1 MTKKMITALDD
12 YINKVYA
19 IVLLSVTG
27 ACQAAGILYTAEK
40 LIGLFPTVPWI
51 LLIIFDIT
59 CLVYLGSA
67 VFLVKTGYSDKM
79 VKNERLKQAKIFLII
94 VMYIQFNFILY
105 MIPSTEFWAFAFLF
119 TVATALFLDHKMVI
133 VTGLGLTLSVAVSWF
148 AKPDVLMPV
157 KNELLIPN
165 MINRIVCIVLSLTF
179 IWLFTWLVQRF
190 LVHAKKDEMEKNNER
205 VQNMLHSVAALSAK
219 LGGAGNALSDISQN
233 ESSSAEELAATSE
246 NLLAGNNRLGKKS
259 DDSIE
264 NLNELQQ
271 WEQVVSE
278 QVGRVENSSR
288 ELLEKSRDNENRMR
302 SLKEI
307 TNAVSESMENTNR
320 VAEKLSE
327 AVKEIDVALNV
338 IDGISSST
346 SLLALNAS
354 IEAARA
360 GEAGRGFAV
369 VAQSV
374 GGLAKDTQESL
385 GQVGEVIGK
394 VQQNVG
400 EMTAIVNDNSEKLAR
415 QNEYFEK
422 VFVGIQEMIEI
433 LRTSIE
439 DIAAMGDARDKQ
451 SVVIRNTVEINKAI
465 AESIKDENAEFTNI
479 NRMVENNANDVE
491 QMTVQIGVLNHM
503 VEEINCLLSQEN

>member
-1 MTKKMITALDD
+1 MKKRMITALDD

-27 ACQAAGILYTAEK
+27 ACQAAGILYTLEK
-40 LIGLFPTVPWI
+40 IIGLFPTVSWI
-51 LLIIFDIT
+51 MLIIFDIT
-59 CLVYLGSA
+59 CLIYFGSA
-67 VFLVKTGYSDKM
+67 FFLVKTGYSDKM
-79 VKNERLKQAKIFLII
+79 VKKARLKQAKIFLVI

-105 MIPSTEFWAFAFLF
+105 MIPSTEFWAFVFLF

-133 VTGLGLTLSVAVSWF
+133 ATGIGLTISLAVSWI
-148 AKPDVLMPV
+148 VRTNELMPV

-165 MINRIVCIVLSLTF
+165 MVNRVVCILLSLAF
-179 IWLFTWLVQRF
+179 IWLFTWLVERF

-205 VQNMLHSVAALSAK
+205 VQNMLRSVAKLSEK
-219 LGGAGNALSDISQN
+219 LGGAGSALSEISQN

-246 NLLAGNNRLGKKS
+246 NLLTGNNELGKKS
-259 DDSIE
+259 DDSIQ

-288 ELLEKSRDNENRMR
+288 ELLDKSRDNENRMQ
-302 SLKEI
+302 SLKKI
-307 TNAVSESMENTNR
+307 TNEVSRSMENTNR
-320 VAEKLSE
+320 VALKLSE

-338 IDGISSST
+338 IDDISSST

-360 GEAGRGFAV
+360 KEAGRGFAV

-374 GGLAKDTQESL
+374 GGLAMDTQKSL
-385 GQVGEVIGK
+385 GQVSGVIEK
-394 VQQNVG
+394 IQQNVS
-400 EMTAIVNDNSEKLAR
+400 EMMEIVNDDSEKLAR
-415 QNEYFEK
+415 QNEHFEE
-422 VFVGIQEMIEI
+422 VFAGIQEMIEI
-433 LRTSIE
+433 LHTSMR
-439 DIAAMGDARDKQ
+439 DIATMGDAHDKQ
-451 SVVIRNTVEINKAI
+451 SVVIRNTVEINKVI
-465 AESIKDENAEFTNI
+465 AESIKQENVEFTNI

-503 VEEINCLLSQEN
+503 VEEMNRLLFSED

>member
-1 MTKKMITALDD
+1 MERKVLTALDD

-19 IVLLSVTG
+19 IVLLAVTG
-27 ACQAAGILYTAEK
+27 ACQAAGILYTLEK
-40 LIGLFPTVPWI
+40 ILGLFPTVPWI
-51 LLIIFDIT
+51 MLIIFDIT
-59 CLVYLGSA
+59 CLIYLGSA
-67 VFLVKTGYSDKM
+67 VILVKTGYSDSM
-79 VKNERLKQAKIFLII
+79 VKAARLKQAKVFLVII
-94 VMYIQFNFILY
+94 MYIQFNFILY

-119 TVATALFLDHKMVI
+119 TVATAFFLDHKMVI
-133 VTGLGLTLSVAVSWF
+133 VTGAGLTLSLAVSWII
-148 AKPDVLMPV
+148 KPDVLMPV

-165 MINRIVCIVLSLTF
+165 MVNRIVCVVLSLQF
-179 IWLFTWLVQRF
+179 IWLFTWLVERF

-205 VQNMLHSVAALSAK
+205 VQNMLRSVAALSEK

-246 NLLAGNNRLGKKS
+246 NLLTGNNELGKKS

-271 WEQVVSE
+271 WEKVVSE
-278 QVGRVENSSR
+278 QVGRVENSSK
-288 ELLEKSRDNENRMR
+288 ELLDKSRDNENRLQ

-320 VAEKLSE
+320 VAGKLSE

-338 IDGISSST
+338 IDEISSST

-385 GQVGEVIGK
+385 EQVGEVIGK
-394 VQQNVG
+394 IQQNVS
-400 EMTAIVNDNSEKLAR
+400 EMTAIVNDNSEKLSK
-415 QNEYFEK
+415 QNEYFGE

-433 LRTSIE
+433 LRVSIE
-439 DIAAMGDARDKQ
+439 DIATMGEAHDKQ
-451 SVVIRNTVEINKAI
+451 SVVISNTVEINKAI
-465 AESIKDENAEFTNI
+465 AESIKEENAEFANI

-503 VEEINCLLSQEN
+503 VEEMNRLLSQED

>member
-1 MTKKMITALDD
+1 MEKRALTALDD

-19 IVLLSVTG
+19 IVLLAITG
-27 ACQAAGILYTAEK
+27 TCQAAGIVYTLEK
-40 LIGLFPTVPWI
+40 VLGLLPMVSWVI
-51 LLIIFDIT
+51 LIIFDIT
-59 CLVYLGSA
+59 CLIYLGSA
-67 VFLVKTGYSDKM
+67 VFLVKTGYLNGM
-79 VKNERLKQAKIFLII
+79 VRETRLKQAKIFLVV
-94 VMYIQFNFILY
+94 VMYIQFNFIIHIL
-105 MIPSTEFWAFAFLF
+105 PSTESWAFAALF
-119 TVATALFLDHKMVI
+119 VVATAFFLDHKMVI
-133 VTGLGLTLSVAVSWF
+133 VTSVGLTLSLVVSWII
-148 AKPDVLMPV
+148 KPDVLMPV
-157 KNELLIPN
+157 KNEMLIPN
-165 MINRIVCIVLSLTF
+165 MINRAACVLFSLLF
-179 IWLFTWLVQRF
+179 IWLFTWLVERF

-205 VQNMLHSVAALSAK
+205 IQDVLHSVAELSEK

-246 NLLAGNNRLGKKS
+246 NLLTGNNELGKKS

-278 QVGRVENSSR
+278 QVGRVESSSR
-288 ELLEKSRDNENRMR
+288 ELLDKSRDNENRLQ

-327 AVKEIDVALNV
+327 AVKEIDVAINV

-394 VQQNVG
+394 VQQNVS
-400 EMTAIVNDNSEKLAR
+400 EMAAIVNDNSEKLAR
-415 QNEYFEK
+415 QNEYFGE

-433 LRTSIE
+433 LRVSIE
-439 DIAAMGDARDKQ
+439 DIATMGDAHDKQ
-451 SVVIRNTVEINKAI
+451 SVVIRNTVEINKSI
-465 AESIKDENAEFTNI
+465 AESIKEENAEFTNI

-503 VEEINCLLSQEN
+503 VEEMNRLLSQEN

>member
-1 MTKKMITALDD
+1 MNKRMTTALDD
-12 YINKVYA
+12 YINKVYT
-19 IVLLSVTG
+19 IVLLAVTG

-40 LIGLFPTVPWI
+40 LMGLFPSVPWPM
-51 LLIIFDIT
+51 LIIFDIT
-59 CLVYLGSA
+59 CLIYLGGA
-67 VFLVKTGYSDKM
+67 IFLVKTGYADKL
-79 VKNERLKQAKIFLII
+79 VKSERLKQAKVFLVI
-94 VMYIQFNFILY
+94 VMFIQFNFILY
-105 MIPSTEFWAFAFLF
+105 MIPSTEFWAFVFLF
-119 TVATALFLDHKMVI
+119 TVATALFLEHKMVI
-133 VTGLGLTLSVAVSWF
+133 VTGLGLALSVAVSWF
-148 AKPDVLMPV
+148 IKPDVLMPV
-157 KNELLIPN
+157 KDGLLIPN
-165 MINRIVCIVLSLTF
+165 MVNRIVCIVLSLTF
-179 IWLFTWLVQRF
+179 IWLFTWMVERF

-205 VQNMLHSVAALSAK
+205 VQSMLRSVAELSEK

-233 ESSSAEELAATSE
+233 ESSSAEELAATSD
-246 NLLAGNNRLGKKS
+246 NLLAGNNELGRKS
-259 DDSIE
+259 DDSID

-278 QVGRVENSSR
+278 QVDRVESSSKR
-288 ELLEKSRDNENRMR
+288 LLDKSRDNENRLH

-307 TNAVSESMENTNR
+307 TGEVSRSMENTNR

-394 VQQNVG
+394 VQQNVA
-400 EMTAIVNDNSEKLAR
+400 EMTAIVNDNSEKLGK
-415 QNEYFEK
+415 QNEYFEE

-433 LRTSIE
+433 LKNSIE
-439 DIAAMGDARDKQ
+439 DIATMGDAHDKQ

-465 AESIKDENAEFTNI
+465 AQSIKEENIEFGNI
-479 NRMVENNANDVE
+479 NRMVENNANDIE
-491 QMTVQIGVLNHM
+491 QMTVQVGVLNNM
-503 VEEINCLLSQEN
+503 VEEINRLLSGED